1 MTYTLRLKQPKP
13 PAIENQGNGSL
24 AKGFGQILYEPIVFS
39 RLPFTLG
46 AILSNI
52 VVMREHRLLMSLRGG
67 AIRPC
72 QA

>member
-1 MTYTLRLKQPKP
+1 MIYTLRLKQP
-13 PAIENQGNGSL
+13 PAIENRGDGSP
-24 AKGFGQILYEPIVFS
+24 AKGLGQILYEPIVFS
-39 RLPFTLG
+39 RLPFTPG

-52 VVMREHRLLMSLRGG
+52 VVVREHRLLTSLRGG

>member
-39 RLPFTLG
+39 RLP
-46 AILSNI
+46 
-52 VVMREHRLLMSLRGG
+52 RLLQNGPPPAREGG
-67 AIRPC
+67 RAASMAPIPSVGGRRP
-72 QA
+72 